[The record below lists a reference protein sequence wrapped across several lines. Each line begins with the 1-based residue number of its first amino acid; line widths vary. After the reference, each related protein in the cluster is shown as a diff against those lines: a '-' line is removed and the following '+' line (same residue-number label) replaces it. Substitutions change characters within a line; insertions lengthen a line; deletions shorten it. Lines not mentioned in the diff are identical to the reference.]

1 MAKLLDKV
9 KASIAQEI
17 KYHGDIMKADAA
29 PVGVFYRLDLT
40 EDSVDELAFE
50 ISQAVLKELKSAAYE
65 ALLINEILEEEDE
78 TER

>member
-9 KASIAQEI
+9 KASIAQVI
-17 KYHGDIMKADAA
+17 RDHGDSMETDAA

-40 EDSVDELAFE
+40 ENEIDKLAFE

-65 ALLINEILEEEDE
+65 ALLINELLKGEDDKD
-78 TER
+78 